1 MKTQV
6 KLLDLAK
13 QGDLDALVTLINQPL
28 EHKGIVASA
37 SLARGCLTL
46 TAESPDA
53 APAKLFFVDFVKQGI
68 NTLKPLGIER
78 VIVRGRV
85 KEDSQ
90 IVWRDHFSVDSPPQV
105 TAPLA
110 MRNSS
115 PSPDAA
121 LQPERSQPPRPNAVG
136 FLWASSFLLGA
147 LLTAS
152 IVGWFMP
159 QRIARTQWEYRI
171 VSIEDADFNA
181 ALVDLGQEGWELAY
195 ARRAIAEEGEVEYS
209 LYEVILKRPTSLLKK
224 VDRSGDRT

>member
-90 IVWRDHFSVDSPPQV
+90 IVWRDHFSVDSPQAA
-105 TAPLA
+105 APLA
-110 MRNSS
+110 MRNPSSS
-115 PSPDAA
+115 PDPA
-121 LQPERSQPPRPNAVG
+121 LQSERPQRPRPNALG

-171 VSIEDADFNA
+171 VSIEDTDFNA

-224 VDRSGDRT
+224 AERSGDRP